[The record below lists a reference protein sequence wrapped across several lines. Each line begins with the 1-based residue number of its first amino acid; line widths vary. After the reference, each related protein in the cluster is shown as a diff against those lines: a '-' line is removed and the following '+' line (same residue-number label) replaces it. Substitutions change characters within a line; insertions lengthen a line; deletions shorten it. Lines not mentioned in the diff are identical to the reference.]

1 MKKFKFIALT
11 FILLLSIFSCSKDDD
26 TATETQDCQLVF
38 VSDGLSASEN
48 CGLYE
53 YVSASGVT
61 IKIDSHG
68 AITYT
73 DASTFPNVFTTQLWG
88 SDGTD
93 NSFLF
98 GNHENL
104 NGKHIKDRFG
114 INRTILHPNGL
125 KITCVSTGTF
135 PSIAGEDYF
144 TAVTI
149 YDGSIVHHIN
159 LLTYEVEYSENN
171 QSISNTIDANE
182 ADGETTTYEVVGEML
197 YFYNIYTENEL
208 GNKIIERV
216 DLGSLNSSNPNQV
229 NDLFDD
235 PRLGHT

>member
-1 MKKFKFIALT
+1 MKHLKLIVIA
-11 FILLLSIFSCSKDDD
+11 ILLLTIFSCGKDDD
-26 TATETQDCQLVF
+26 NTTEIQDCQLVF
-38 VSDGLSASEN
+38 ISDGLSASEE

-61 IKIDSHG
+61 IKINAHG
-68 AITYT
+68 VVTYT
-73 DASTFPNVFTTQLWG
+73 DVSTFTNVFTIQFWG

-93 NSFLF
+93 NSYAYA
-98 GNHENL
+98 GHENL

-125 KITCVSTGTF
+125 KITLVSTGTF
-135 PSIAGEDYF
+135 PYIAGEDYF
-144 TAVTI
+144 TAATI
-149 YDGSIVHHIN
+149 YDGGIVHHIDLVAN
-159 LLTYEVEYSENN
+159 NIEYSGNN
-171 QSISNTIDANE
+171 QYVADNIDANE
-182 ADGETTTYEVVGEML
+182 ADGETSTYETVDEML
-197 YFYNIYTENEL
+197 NFYNIYTENEL
-208 GNKIIERV
+208 GSKIIERV

>member
-1 MKKFKFIALT
+1 MKHLKFIAII
-11 FILLLSIFSCSKDDD
+11 FILATIFSCGKDDD
-26 TATETQDCQLVF
+26 TTTEPPDCQLVLI
-38 VSDGLSASEN
+38 SNGLSASEE

-61 IKIDSHG
+61 IKIDAHG

-73 DASTFPNVFTTQLWG
+73 DASTFPNVFTIQFWG
-88 SDGTD
+88 TDGTD
-93 NSFLF
+93 NSYAYA
-98 GNHENL
+98 GHENL

-135 PSIAGEDYF
+135 PYIAGEDYF
-144 TAVTI
+144 TAVTL
-149 YDGSIVHHIN
+149 YDGGIIHHIDLVN
-159 LLTYEVEYSENN
+159 NIIEYSTNN
-171 QSISNTIDANE
+171 QDFATNTDAIE
-182 ADGETTTYEVVGEML
+182 ADGETTTYEEVGEML
-197 YFYNIYTENEL
+197 NVYNIYTENEL